1 MAKQGIT
8 TGSAPNDGTGDT
20 LLAGAV
26 KINSNF
32 NELYTYL
39 GNGSNL
45 NYIGGRWSNTN
56 VGISTLSNVG
66 IGTTNPTSALT
77 VTGDGKVTG
86 VVTATTFVGNVT
98 GNVTGNVVGGV
109 TGNVTG
115 TASTAQGLTGTPTI
129 SVADITASGKVSAGG
144 SVTGASIHGSTIHGN
159 GNALTGIVTFI
170 NPGTNISVSAN
181 QGYVTINA
189 SSSGGQGYFTK
200 NVTGINTSSNV
211 GIGTTTADHTLTV
224 AGVTSTTNLSVTGL
238 STFTGKV
245 EGSATNNVLPFLYSN
260 YADLPSATTY
270 HGAFAHVHATQ
281 KAYYAHGGNW
291 SELVNRE
298 QTGVVGTGTDQYNIG
313 ITSVTTLTATTVSAS
328 STITAS
334 KFVGDGSG
342 ITGVTASGT
351 GIIIKNDGSTIGT
364 AGTIDFGTA
373 LSVTAISGAAVTVTA
388 STPNNLTPATLV
400 VSGVSTFSGNIKNAS
415 DSAGTYWGAGD
426 DLLIKHNGG
435 DSVITNSNAGRLSIQ
450 NTVEG
455 QTIEIEPKGN
465 VEINRYG
472 GAMYAEFKDGNSV
485 DLYFNGSKKF
495 ETSNEGSITSG
506 ITSTTTLEVNNRY
519 GVSTGFGTFTAQ
531 AGVAHTINQFTIA
544 SDNFKSAEYTVHIER
559 ENTQQ
564 VQKVLVMQNGSTA
577 YSSEYGIIYNP
588 SLIASIGANVA
599 SGVMKLEVTPE
610 TGQTGLT
617 TYRFTRETMK

>member
-8 TGSAPNDGTGDT
+8 TGTSPNDGTGDT

-32 NELYTYL
+32 DELYTYL

-45 NYIGGRWSNTN
+45 NYIGGRWTNTS

-77 VTGDGKVTG
+77 VTGDTKIVG
-86 VVTATTFVGNVT
+86 VLTANTFIGNVT
-98 GNVTGNVVGGV
+98 GNL

-115 TASTAQGLTGTPTI
+115 TASTASVAQGLTGTPTI
-129 SVADITASGKVSAGG
+129 SVTDVNASGKVSAGG
-144 SVTGASIHGSTIHGN
+144 SVTAATFYGN
-159 GNALTGIVTFI
+159 GANLTGI
-170 NPGTNISVSAN
+170 
-181 QGYVTINA
+181 
-189 SSSGGQGYFTK
+189 GGQGYFTK

-238 STFTGKV
+238 STFAGKV

-313 ITSVTTLTATTVSAS
+313 ITSVTALTATTVSAS
-328 STITAS
+328 STITATN
-334 KFVGDGSG
+334 FVGDGSG
-342 ITGVTASGT
+342 LTGVTASGT
-351 GIIIKNDGSTIGT
+351 GIIIKNNGSAVGT

-373 LSVTAISGAAVTVTA
+373 LSVSAISGAAVTVTA

-400 VSGVSTFSGNIKNAS
+400 VSGVTTATGGVVGNLTGNVVGNVTGTASTATVAVNAQGLTGTPNISVGTINASGSITGNVVGNVTGTATTATKATQLLGSRTIGGVVFDNTGNINLPGVNATGNQNTSGTAAGLSGNPSI
-415 DSAGTYWGAGD
+415 
-426 DLLIKHNGG
+426 
-435 DSVITNSNAGRLSIQ
+435 SVSGITNS
-450 NTVEG
+450 
-455 QTIEIEPKGN
+455 
-465 VEINRYG
+465 
-472 GAMYAEFKDGNSV
+472 GNSTASSFRSTDV
-485 DLYFNGSKKF
+485 NGSGSAVGLAIKYYVSSNGSSSYRFAGPGILNTSDDPTLYLHRGFTYIF
-495 ETSNEGSITSG
+495 EN
-506 ITSTTTLEVNNRY
+506 
-519 GVSTGFGTFTAQ
+519 STGGSHPFRIQFTGTTIGVGTFISGSNTGTQ
-531 AGVAHTINQFTIA
+531 IFTIPHDA
-544 SDNFKSAEYTVHIER
+544 PANYEYQCTIHSGM
-559 ENTQQ
+559 
-564 VQKVLVMQNGSTA
+564 KGSF
-577 YSSEYGIIYNP
+577 IIP
-588 SLIASIGANVA
+588 S
-599 SGVMKLEVTPE
+599 
-610 TGQTGLT
+610 
-617 TYRFTRETMK
+617 

>member
-8 TGSAPNDGTGDT
+8 TGTSPNDGTGDT

-32 NELYTYL
+32 DELYTYL

-45 NYIGGRWSNTN
+45 NYIGGRWTNTS

-77 VTGDGKVTG
+77 VTGDTKIVG
-86 VVTATTFVGNVT
+86 VLTANTFIGNVT
-98 GNVTGNVVGGV
+98 GNL

-115 TASTAQGLTGTPTI
+115 TASTASVAQGLTGTPTI
-129 SVADITASGKVSAGG
+129 SVTDVNASGKVSAGG
-144 SVTGASIHGSTIHGN
+144 SVTAATFYGN
-159 GNALTGIVTFI
+159 GANLTGI
-170 NPGTNISVSAN
+170 
-181 QGYVTINA
+181 
-189 SSSGGQGYFTK
+189 GGQGYFTK

-238 STFTGKV
+238 STFAGKV

-313 ITSVTTLTATTVSAS
+313 ITSVTALTATTVSAS
-328 STITAS
+328 STITATN
-334 KFVGDGSG
+334 FVGDGSG
-342 ITGVTASGT
+342 LTGVTASGT
-351 GIIIKNDGSTIGT
+351 GIIIKNNGSAVGT

-373 LSVTAISGAAVTVTA
+373 LSVSAISGAAVTVTA

-400 VSGVSTFSGNIKNAS
+400 VAGVTTATGNVSIGSSLLLGQSKKALFTGGSGKLEIYRDGSNSFIT
-415 DSAGTYWGAGD
+415 DSGAGD
-426 DLLIKHNGG
+426 FYIQGGYVRIRNAAGTEQIANFLQNGG
-435 DSVITNSNAGRLSIQ
+435 TTLYHNDSLKFATDIHGVTITG
-450 NTVEG
+450 V
-455 QTIEIEPKGN
+455 
-465 VEINRYG
+465 
-472 GAMYAEFKDGNSV
+472 
-485 DLYFNGSKKF
+485 
-495 ETSNEGSITSG
+495 
-506 ITSTTTLEVNNRY
+506 TSTTTLEVNERY
-519 GVSTGFGTFTAQ
+519 GVSTGFGTFVAS
-531 AGVAHTINQFTIA
+531 AGVAHTVDTFNISSN
-544 SDNFKSAEYTVHIER
+544 NFKSSEYTVHIER

-588 SLIASIGANVA
+588 SLIVSIGATVA

>member
-189 SSSGGQGYFTK
+189 SSSGGQGYFAQ
-200 NVTGINTSSNV
+200 NATGINTSTNV

-328 STITAS
+328 STITAA

-342 ITGVTASGT
+342 LTGVTASGT
-351 GIIIKNDGSTIGT
+351 GIIIKNDGSAIGT

-472 GAMYAEFKDGNSV
+472 GAMYAAVSYTH
-485 DLYFNGSKKF
+485 L
-495 ETSNEGSITSG
+495 
-506 ITSTTTLEVNNRY
+506 TLPPKRIV
-519 GVSTGFGTFTAQ
+519 
-531 AGVAHTINQFTIA
+531 
-544 SDNFKSAEYTVHIER
+544 
-559 ENTQQ
+559 
-564 VQKVLVMQNGSTA
+564 
-577 YSSEYGIIYNP
+577 
-588 SLIASIGANVA
+588 
-599 SGVMKLEVTPE
+599 
-610 TGQTGLT
+610 
-617 TYRFTRETMK
+617 

>member
-8 TGSAPNDGTGDT
+8 TGSTPNDGTGDT

-77 VTGDGKVTG
+77 VTGDTKIVG
-86 VVTATTFVGNVT
+86 VLTANTFIGNVT
-98 GNVTGNVVGGV
+98 GNLTGD
-109 TGNVTG
+109 VTG
-115 TASTAQGLTGTPTI
+115 TASTASVAQALTGTPTI
-129 SVADITASGKVSAGG
+129 SVTDVNASGKVSAGG

-159 GNALTGIVTFI
+159 GNALSGIVTYI
-170 NPGTNISVSAN
+170 NAGTNINVSAN

-189 SSSGGQGYFTK
+189 TSSGGQGYFAQ
-200 NVTGINTSSNV
+200 NATGINTSTNV
-211 GIGTTTADHTLTV
+211 GIGTTTATSALTV
-224 AGVTSTTNLSVTGL
+224 TG
-238 STFTGKV
+238 SGKFTGIV
-245 EGSATNNVLPFLYSN
+245 
-260 YADLPSATTY
+260 
-270 HGAFAHVHATQ
+270 
-281 KAYYAHGGNW
+281 
-291 SELVNRE
+291 
-298 QTGVVGTGTDQYNIG
+298 
-313 ITSVTTLTATTVSAS
+313 TATTFSGALTGNASSATALQTGREIGGVIFDGTGDINLPGVNAAGNQDTSGTAAYATLAANASGLTGTPSISVSVVSAS
-328 STITAS
+328 STITAN

-342 ITGVTASGT
+342 LTGVTASGT
-351 GIIIKNDGSTIGT
+351 GIVIKDGGSLVGT
-364 AGTIDFGTA
+364 AGTIDFATN
-373 LSVTAISGAAVTVTA
+373 LSVSAISGAAVTVTGA
-388 STPNNLTPATLV
+388 TDNNPNVATLV
-400 VSGVSTFSGNIKNAS
+400 VSGISTL
-415 DSAGTYWGAGD
+415 T
-426 DLLIKHNGG
+426 
-435 DSVITNSNAGRLSIQ
+435 
-450 NTVEG
+450 E
-455 QTIEIEPKGN
+455 
-465 VEINRYG
+465 
-472 GAMYAEFKDGNSV
+472 
-485 DLYFNGSKKF
+485 
-495 ETSNEGSITSG
+495 
-506 ITSTTTLEVNNRY
+506 LEVNSRY
-519 GVSTGFGTFTAQ
+519 GVTSGFGTFVAA

-544 SDNFKSAEYTVHIER
+544 SNNFKSSEYTVHIER

-588 SLIASIGANVA
+588 SLIVSIGATVA